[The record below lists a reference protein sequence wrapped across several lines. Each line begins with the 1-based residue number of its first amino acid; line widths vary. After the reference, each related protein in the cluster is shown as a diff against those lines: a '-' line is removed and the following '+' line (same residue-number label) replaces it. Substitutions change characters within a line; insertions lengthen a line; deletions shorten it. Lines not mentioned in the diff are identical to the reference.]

1 MTETDRF
8 LTSAGEL
15 LPQLRPLLRSFCV
28 GDLGIA
34 LGGAHAKGAA
44 DPESDLDLYVFSRQ
58 ILPMAER
65 DRLCRQFSERIHTIT
80 SWGDDAQ
87 FVQGGTD
94 FYIDRLKVEVWF
106 REIDY
111 ISGIVA
117 ECQQGIV
124 RHDWVVW
131 TVMGFFNHCALS
143 DLHNMI
149 PLDDPAGI
157 LAGWQESIAQYP
169 PALRQR
175 ILRDYLAAAQFWPEN
190 FHYISAVRRCD
201 LIYTAGIV
209 QQVIQN
215 LIQVLFA
222 YNAVYFPGEKKLAL
236 ALEHLP
242 RLPKD
247 FTARIQ
253 RLLFPESAPDA
264 ALLEWQRME
273 LVALVK
279 EVKELIC

>member
-1 MTETDRF
+1 MTDTF
-8 LTSAGEL
+8 LTSAAEL
-15 LPQLRPLLRSFCV
+15 VPLLRSFCK
-28 GDLGIA
+28 GDAGIA
-34 LGGAHAKGAA
+34 LGGAHAKGAS

-58 ILPMAER
+58 ILPKAKR
-65 DRLCRQFSERIHTIT
+65 DLLCMKFSYIIHSIT
-80 SWGDDAQ
+80 SWGDDEQ
-87 FVQGGTD
+87 FIQGGTD
-94 FYIDRLKVEVWF
+94 FYVNQQKVEVWF
-106 REIDY
+106 RHIDY
-111 ISGIVA
+111 ISGIIA

-157 LAGWQESIAQYP
+157 LSGWQASIAQYP
-169 PALRQR
+169 PALRQT

-201 LIYTAGIV
+201 VIYTAGIV

-222 YNAVYFPGEKKLAL
+222 YNEVYFPGEKKLSL

-242 RLPKD
+242 GLPKD
-247 FTARIQ
+247 FIRRIQ
-253 RLLFPESAPDA
+253 RLLFPESAPDY

-279 EVKELIC
+279 EVKELVA